1 MPIAGV
7 ILQVEVLKWAGPW
20 LVVLNSRFFGFRMCS
35 WANDIE
41 MIKQLNNEA
50 TTSASAATAVSAPAG
65 PSTETGSFWHGHRFL
80 SFLLACIYGIYFCHI
95 MALSLQC
102 SFVKS
107 RKDQDPG
114 EEEEYETG
122 PVSSGKDKETKESV
136 PRGRLWFVRNLTG
149 EEVEEEDLCSWSWDS
164 WTL

>member
-1 MPIAGV
+1 
-7 ILQVEVLKWAGPW
+7 
-20 LVVLNSRFFGFRMCS
+20 MCS
-35 WANDIE
+35 WANDID

-107 RKDQDPG
+107 MRVWRRG
-114 EEEEYETG
+114 NE
-122 PVSSGKDKETKESV
+122 KEREV
-136 PRGRLWFVRNLTG
+136 WFDG
-149 EEVEEEDLCSWSWDS
+149 YGGF
-164 WTL
+164 